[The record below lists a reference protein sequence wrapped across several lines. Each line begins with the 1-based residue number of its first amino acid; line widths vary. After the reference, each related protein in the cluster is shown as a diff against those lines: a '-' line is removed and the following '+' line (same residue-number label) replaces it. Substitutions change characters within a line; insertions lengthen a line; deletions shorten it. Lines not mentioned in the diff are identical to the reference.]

1 MLVIVENSK
10 TVYWKNNKKWKM
22 KNLVFSLLKK
32 KNSKN
37 SLQLFSEQKVSVKYK
52 YCYMSDL
59 IEWKI

>member
-1 MLVIVENSK
+1 
-10 TVYWKNNKKWKM
+10 M
-22 KNLVFSLLKK
+22 KNEEFSFQFIEK

-59 IEWKI
+59 IE